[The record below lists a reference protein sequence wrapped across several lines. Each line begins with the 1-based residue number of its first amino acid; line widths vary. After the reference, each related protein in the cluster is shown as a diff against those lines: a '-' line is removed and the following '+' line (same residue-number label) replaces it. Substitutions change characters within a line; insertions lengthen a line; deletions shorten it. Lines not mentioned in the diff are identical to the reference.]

1 MFLED
6 HSTQCIQ
13 FDLEYRVNYESRLT
27 PFEVGNHSWNC
38 KFARLPGEIHQIDE
52 SMVVVQQST
61 TASQSTVSQK
71 KEGVGAVHAR
81 SLDLKDWFGF
91 PPDEVDEMIH
101 FIAIDIKEVR
111 YATLLPPY

>member
-6 HSTQCIQ
+6 QLTQCIQ
-13 FDLEYRVNYESRLT
+13 FDLEYKLHYEARLT
-27 PFEVGNHSWNC
+27 PFEVGAHSWNC

-52 SMVVVQQST
+52 SMAVVSANKQEGGGRL
-61 TASQSTVSQK
+61 K
-71 KEGVGAVHAR
+71 KEEGVGAVHAR

-101 FIAIDIKEVR
+101 FISLHIKEVR
-111 YATLLPPY
+111 